1 MRMESIMVD
10 LRIADGVSSIQ
21 LHDLWLA
28 LFRRRSEMVKVSGAL
43 WRQWKAAEAMGASA
57 RADRLWKQYAAF
69 QSDYRVLS
77 AWTDLLHTAWVF
89 STEGRRSALIG
100 DLAVTERVA
109 ALTS

>member
-1 MRMESIMVD
+1 MMVD
-10 LRIADGVSSIQ
+10 VRVADAVSSIQ
-21 LHDLWLA
+21 LHDLWLQ

-43 WRQWKAAEAMGASA
+43 WRQWKAAEAMDASA

-89 STEGRRSALIG
+89 STEGRKSSLIG

>member
-1 MRMESIMVD
+1 MESMAVD
-10 LRIADGVSSIQ
+10 LHIADGVSSIQ
-21 LHDLWLA
+21 LHDLWLQ
-28 LFRRRSEMVKVSGAL
+28 LFRRRSEMVKVSSAL
-43 WRQWKAAEAMGASA
+43 WRQWKAAEASGGSA

-89 STEGRRSALIG
+89 STEGRKCPLVG
-100 DLAVTERVA
+100 DLAATQRVA

>member
-1 MRMESIMVD
+1 MESTAVD
-10 LRIADGVSSIQ
+10 VHITEGVSSIQ
-21 LHDLWLA
+21 LHDLWLV

-43 WRQWKAAEAMGASA
+43 WRQWKAAETRGASA
-57 RADRLWKQYAAF
+57 RAERLWKQYAAF

-89 STEGRRSALIG
+89 STEGRKCSLMG

-109 ALTS
+109 ALIS

>member
-1 MRMESIMVD
+1 MDSMTVD
-10 LRIADGVSSIQ
+10 LRIADGVSSIA
-21 LHDLWLA
+21 LHDLWLQ

-43 WRQWKAAEAMGASA
+43 WKQWKAAEATGGSA
-57 RADRLWKQYAAF
+57 QADRLWKQYCAF

-89 STEGRRSALIG
+89 STEGRKSTLIG

-109 ALTS
+109 ALT